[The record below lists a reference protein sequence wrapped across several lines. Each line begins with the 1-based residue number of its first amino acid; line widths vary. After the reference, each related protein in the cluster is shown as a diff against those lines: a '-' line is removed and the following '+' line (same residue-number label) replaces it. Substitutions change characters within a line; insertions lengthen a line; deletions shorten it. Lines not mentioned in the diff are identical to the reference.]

1 MTHSERGE
9 WDGSKVK
16 FATIEM
22 GSKNIQQRNVLSSM
36 NGESDMT
43 VSQVKMEAGQQTSK
57 EVARDGLTAL
67 THRKVPAR
75 PLTHVRSV

>member
-1 MTHSERGE
+1 
-9 WDGSKVK
+9 
-16 FATIEM
+16 M

-57 EVARDGLTAL
+57 EGGGQRWTDSADSQEG
-67 THRKVPAR
+67 
-75 PLTHVRSV
+75 SS

>member
-1 MTHSERGE
+1 MMHSERGE

-22 GSKNIQQRNVLSSM
+22 GNKNVQQRTVLSSM

-57 EVARDGLTAL
+57 EGGGQRWTDSADSQEG
-67 THRKVPAR
+67 
-75 PLTHVRSV
+75 SS